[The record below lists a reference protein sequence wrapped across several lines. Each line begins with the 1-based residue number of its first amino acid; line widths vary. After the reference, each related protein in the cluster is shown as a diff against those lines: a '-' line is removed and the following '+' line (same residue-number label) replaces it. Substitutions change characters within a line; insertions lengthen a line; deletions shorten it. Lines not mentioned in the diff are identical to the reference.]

1 MSDTAAAR
9 PGASAEDLDHRG
21 RPRVVVTG
29 LGVKTPAGN
38 DVATF
43 WETLLAGRS
52 MAADITSFDTTG
64 LPVRFACQVKDFD
77 GAEYLGPKEVRRV
90 DRNAQLGFA
99 AAIDA
104 VRSAGEPGA
113 DPARCAVVAGI
124 GIGGLATLEDQEK
137 VLIERGPTRVTPF
150 LVPMMMPN
158 ATPAIVAMELGWT
171 GPNVC
176 VATACAAGSH
186 AVGEGARLIRD
197 GTADVVLAGGAE
209 AVVVPIAIAAFARMG
224 ALSGRHDDPAS
235 ASRPFDADRDG
246 FVIGEGAA
254 FLVLERLDRARARGV
269 PILGEVLGYGRNAD
283 AYHITAPS
291 PGGSGAT
298 ACMQLALDDAGLA
311 PSAIAHVNAH
321 GTSTPLNDASEAEAI
336 VKVFDGSPPPVTST
350 KGVTGHLI
358 AAAGAVEAVA
368 SILALRD
375 GMVPPTANHERTDPD
390 IALDV
395 IAGSPRPLRGPVLSN
410 SFGFGGHNATLVLGP
425 LDG

>member
-1 MSDTAAAR
+1 MTST
-9 PGASAEDLDHRG
+9 PVVDHRG
-21 RPRVVVTG
+21 RPRVAITG

-52 MAADITSFDTTG
+52 MAAPITGFETAD
-64 LPVRFACQVKDFD
+64 LPVRFACQVRDFD

-99 AAIDA
+99 AGIDA
-104 VRSAGEPGA
+104 FRDAGETGA
-113 DPARCAVVAGI
+113 DPARCAVVAGV

-171 GPNVC
+171 GPNIC

-197 GTADVVLAGGAE
+197 NTADVVLAGGAE

-224 ALSGRHDDPAS
+224 ALSGRHDDPAA
-235 ASRPFDADRDG
+235 ASRPFDVDRDG
-246 FVIGEGAA
+246 FVMGEGAA
-254 FLVLERLDRARARGV
+254 FLVLERLDRALARGAR
-269 PILGEVLGYGRNAD
+269 IYGEVLGYGRNAD

-298 ACMQLALDDAGLA
+298 ACMQLALDDAGLV
-311 PSAIAHVNAH
+311 PSAIGHVNAH

-336 VKVFDGSPPPVTST
+336 IKVFDGAPPPVTST

-368 SILALRD
+368 SVLAIRD
-375 GMVPPTANHERTDPD
+375 GVAPPTANHHRTDPE
-390 IALDV
+390 ITLDV
-395 IAGSPRPLRGPVLSN
+395 VAGSPRSVQGPALSN
-410 SFGFGGHNATLVLGP
+410 SFGFGGHNATLVIGP
-425 LDG
+425 VDTAAGGN